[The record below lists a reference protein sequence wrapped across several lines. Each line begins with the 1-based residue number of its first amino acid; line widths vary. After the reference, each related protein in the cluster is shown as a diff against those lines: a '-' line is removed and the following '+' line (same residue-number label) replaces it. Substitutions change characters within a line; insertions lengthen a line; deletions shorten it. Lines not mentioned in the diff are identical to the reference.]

1 MNPSPSSS
9 SDMSSVS
16 AAAPD
21 RRLSVAELCVF
32 VTVLVCGV
40 IFAVVSVQDRLAQTR
55 TDQLHSAAQ
64 AVASWVSAAH
74 QARRSGVNLEP
85 DRCSITQHQPLSYCF
100 SDMVSPGQP
109 FAGLE
114 NAAQSDTSAPAFAFI
129 AAARYVGKGQPCSAL
144 PEQVYLSAAHG
155 HGRHAPESWA
165 GLIIVQTASFVD
177 DLSVPVNRLNIGYCD
192 SDQALVWISRSVAF

>member
-1 MNPSPSSS
+1 MARLNRLFYSNPCCFFCTAPVMNPSPSSS

-40 IFAVVSVQDRLAQTR
+40 IFAVISVQDRLAQTR

-100 SDMVSPGQP
+100 SDMVSPASPLPGWKTPPSLTQALP
-109 FAGLE
+109 PLPLLPPLGLSVRVSP
-114 NAAQSDTSAPAFAFI
+114 AARCLNRFIYLLHMAPAAM
-129 AAARYVGKGQPCSAL
+129 RRK
-144 PEQVYLSAAHG
+144 
-155 HGRHAPESWA
+155 A
-165 GLIIVQTASFVD
+165 G
-177 DLSVPVNRLNIGYCD
+177 PG
-192 SDQALVWISRSVAF
+192 